1 MINSEESIGLP
12 RIEKCKV
19 YKIRWLILGIFVV
32 YSAVNAM
39 QWIQYSII
47 SDVIVKYYGV
57 STTAVNWTSMIYM
70 ILYIPFIF
78 PGSYILDRL
87 VSFLFCFQS
96 SFHQM
101 KLRPIFQKY
110 FGNHKKKTKFSLITV
125 ISRTDYK
132 FSYIQ
137 YFRNSKIK
145 CVTNINIVNTKNF
158 SLFLK

>member
-1 MINSEESIGLP
+1 MMNSEESIGLP

-47 SDVIVKYYGV
+47 SDVIVKYYGI

-87 VSFLFCFQS
+87 VSNF
-96 SFHQM
+96 
-101 KLRPIFQKY
+101 FQKFLKY
-110 FGNHKKKTKFSLITV
+110 FKKSNFSKIIKNVLKFSFIIL
-125 ISRTDYK
+125 K
-132 FSYIQ
+132 GCFS
-137 YFRNSKIK
+137 NLKSKIH
-145 CVTNINIVNTKNF
+145 
-158 SLFLK
+158 